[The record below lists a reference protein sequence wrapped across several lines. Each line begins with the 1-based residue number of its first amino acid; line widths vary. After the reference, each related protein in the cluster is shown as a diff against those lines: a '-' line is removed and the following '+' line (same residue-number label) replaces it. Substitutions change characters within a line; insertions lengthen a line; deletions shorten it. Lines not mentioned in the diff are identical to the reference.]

1 MIWIFEGLEFNSRPS
16 WTSTNKMSDAPISP
30 EQSYARLALDTKRQF
45 FPSRFP
51 HPWTDVPKGTEN
63 GSVAIIDF
71 HEAANA
77 SVAKPSGAH
86 ELFALLEKPST
97 SNRLI
102 ILEDLDQRYVNTI
115 GAYVGVPPVV
125 FLAHAAGP
133 YVDDIVDE
141 DCLAHDQAQ
150 YWRVRTF
157 QLHTMEPVPNQAF
170 GVYRGKGSVVDRPL
184 QFLDNNRIFHPS
196 AHLVSFW
203 CSLNTEGSWTA
214 LLLVDPVLEKAIH
227 SSHAEETSDD
237 PVYSIT
243 LQHPDLSDGR
253 IPLPARFSVEKLPQ
267 DPHKWQEP
275 PSRPSSIS
283 LFDNIVHIYTT
294 HRHNTTSDP
303 LTATTVIRNLLLST
317 WQGVIRAKE
326 IDYYYLWEKTSF
338 SKTHYASP
346 GSWYSAWERNWQSEY
361 FNALTYHMMTVMN
374 RMRDI
379 DDTFRTL
386 GLAGAAATAT
396 TIASPSPPTFSPREL
411 RDWQAL
417 RAHATALH
425 ERFSHTLATYE
436 QRASVEESLLA
447 NKQAR
452 NVGRLSALATVLV
465 PFSVIA
471 GIFSMS
477 GEFAAGEDLFW
488 VFWLLAPTVSGML
501 MVWLFFEKIV
511 RILRGTWVSDGAV
524 LPLHEKAK

>member
-1 MIWIFEGLEFNSRPS
+1 M
-16 WTSTNKMSDAPISP
+16 
-30 EQSYARLALDTKRQF
+30 
-45 FPSRFP
+45 
-51 HPWTDVPKGTEN
+51 
-63 GSVAIIDF
+63 
-71 HEAANA
+71 
-77 SVAKPSGAH
+77 
-86 ELFALLEKPST
+86 
-97 SNRLI
+97 
-102 ILEDLDQRYVNTI
+102 
-115 GAYVGVPPVV
+115 
-125 FLAHAAGP
+125 
-133 YVDDIVDE
+133 
-141 DCLAHDQAQ
+141 
-150 YWRVRTF
+150 
-157 QLHTMEPVPNQAF
+157 
-170 GVYRGKGSVVDRPL
+170 
-184 QFLDNNRIFHPS
+184 
-196 AHLVSFW
+196 
-203 CSLNTEGSWTA
+203 
-214 LLLVDPVLEKAIH
+214 
-227 SSHAEETSDD
+227 
-237 PVYSIT
+237 
-243 LQHPDLSDGR
+243 SDGR
-253 IPLPARFSVEKLPQ
+253 IPLPARFSVSKLPK
-267 DPHKWQEP
+267 DPQQWQNP
-275 PSRPSSIS
+275 PPRPLSIS
-283 LFDNIVHIYTT
+283 LFDNLVHIYTT
-294 HRHNTTSDP
+294 HPHNTTSDP
-303 LTATTVIRNLLLST
+303 VTATIIIRNLLLST
-317 WQGVIRAKE
+317 WQGVIKAKE

-338 SKTHYASP
+338 SKAHYASP

-379 DDTFRTL
+379 DDTFRML
-386 GLAGAAATAT
+386 GLASAA
-396 TIASPSPPTFSPREL
+396 ASPSSPGQGPPTFSPREL

-425 ERFSHTLATYE
+425 ERVSQPNLRCRDKRLTRIQFSHTLATYE

>member
-1 MIWIFEGLEFNSRPS
+1 MSNV
-16 WTSTNKMSDAPISP
+16 STTP
-30 EQSYARLALDTKRQF
+30 EQSYARLALDTKRGF
-45 FPSRFP
+45 FPSKFS
-51 HPWTDVPKGTEN
+51 HPWTDVPKGIEN

-71 HEAANA
+71 HKAASA
-77 SVAKPSGAH
+77 SIAKPSGAD
-86 ELFALLEKPST
+86 ELRTFLEKSSA

-102 ILEDLDQRYVNTI
+102 VLEDLDQRY
-115 GAYVGVPPVV
+115 
-125 FLAHAAGP
+125 GP
-133 YVDDIVDE
+133 
-141 DCLAHDQAQ
+141 
-150 YWRVRTF
+150 
-157 QLHTMEPVPNQAF
+157 
-170 GVYRGKGSVVDRPL
+170 
-184 QFLDNNRIFHPS
+184 
-196 AHLVSFW
+196 
-203 CSLNTEGSWTA
+203 
-214 LLLVDPVLEKAIH
+214 LLLVDPVLENAVH
-227 SSHAEETSDD
+227 SSYANNPSDD
-237 PVYSIT
+237 PAHNLA
-243 LQHPDLSDGR
+243 LQHSDLSDGR
-253 IPLPARFSVEKLPQ
+253 IPLPARFSVSKLPK
-267 DPHKWQEP
+267 DPQQWQNP
-275 PSRPSSIS
+275 PPRPLSIS
-283 LFDNIVHIYTT
+283 LFDNLVHIYTT
-294 HRHNTTSDP
+294 HPHNTTSDTM
-303 LTATTVIRNLLLST
+303 TATIVIRNLLLST
-317 WQGVIRAKE
+317 WQGVIKAKE
-326 IDYYYLWEKTSF
+326 MDYYYLWEKTSF
-338 SKTHYASP
+338 SKAHYASP

-374 RMRDI
+374 RMRDV
-379 DDTFRTL
+379 DDTFRML
-386 GLAGAAATAT
+386 GLASAA
-396 TIASPSPPTFSPREL
+396 ASPSSPGQGPPTFSPREL

-524 LPLHEKAK
+524 LPLHEKVK